1 MRKRTYSN
9 YRRIQI
15 LYRSASWQKK
25 EVWLDKVSKYAV
37 CGESTSIY
45 SSHFI
50 KIKTGLWEPEG
61 RIFRSVTLFKPGEGH
76 IMPTTLLLTPPPPGF
91 SELPTA
97 LQSDM
102 GTNKNSKVFKYIST
116 YLVKAF
122 SNATQNNSKTLYVLD
137 IQVIC

>member
-1 MRKRTYSN
+1 M

-25 EVWLDKVSKYAV
+25 EVWLNKVSKYAV

-50 KIKTGLWEPEG
+50 KSKQGCRSQGEG
-61 RIFRSVTLFKPGEGH
+61 PKFVRSVNPIQTRRGAYYA
-76 IMPTTLLLTPPPPGF
+76 PPPGF

-97 LQSDM
+97 LQSDTR
-102 GTNKNSKVFKYIST
+102 TNKNCKVFKYIST
-116 YLVKAF
+116 YLVKSF
-122 SNATQNNSKTLYVLD
+122 SNATQNISKTLYVLD
-137 IQVIC
+137 TRFKSFTK

>member
-1 MRKRTYSN
+1 
-9 YRRIQI
+9 
-15 LYRSASWQKK
+15 
-25 EVWLDKVSKYAV
+25 
-37 CGESTSIY
+37 
-45 SSHFI
+45 
-50 KIKTGLWEPEG
+50 
-61 RIFRSVTLFKPGEGH
+61 
-76 IMPTTLLLTPPPPGF
+76 MPTTLLLTPPHPPGF

-97 LQSDM
+97 LQSDT